1 MRLNM
6 AIKAALCITSA
17 ALIFQFSDSTAQA
30 QENAPI
36 EESLAGFS
44 HTMDNYLKAVALST
58 QEDSNEIVNLSI
70 KDLLPRYTNLGVSKA
85 KTYVNIRKEPSTE
98 SDIVGKLYRGNAAN
112 ILEYLEGDWV
122 RIESG
127 NVEGYI
133 ASNYLAINDEA
144 EDLIDE
150 YAEKYAT
157 VTTQTLKVRAEQ
169 STESKVL
176 ELIPGGETFPVLEEY
191 EEWVKILLAIDDS
204 TGDEFT
210 GYVHKDY
217 VDIEVEFK
225 YAISIE
231 EEREMIRKQQEA
243 ERAEAERKRKLAEEK
258 AKREEEARKKAEAQK
273 KAEQEKKN
281 QNQNGSKNNN
291 SSSENITYS
300 GDVSKLQREIVEYA
314 LKFVGNPYV
323 WGGESLTR
331 GADCSGFV
339 QTIYADFG
347 FNIPRV
353 SKDQAVNAGR
363 KVSLSEIQPGDLI
376 FYTNSY
382 GTVNHVAMYIGNG
395 KIVHASNKR
404 EGIKIS
410 AYNYREIYRVR
421 RIVN

>member
-1 MRLNM
+1 MRLGM
-6 AIKAALCITSA
+6 AIKASLCITSA
-17 ALIFQFSDSTAQA
+17 ALIFHFTDTTAQA

-44 HTMDNYLKAVALST
+44 YTMDNYLKAVAISA
-58 QEDSNEIVNLSI
+58 QEESNEIVNLSI
-70 KDLLPRYTNLGVSKA
+70 KDLLPKYTNLGVSKA

-98 SDIVGKLYRGNAAN
+98 SEIVGKLYRGNAAN

-127 NVEGYI
+127 SVEGYI

-157 VTTQTLKVRAEQ
+157 VTCQTLKVRAEQ
-169 STESKVL
+169 SIESKVL
-176 ELIPGGETFPVLEEY
+176 ELIPEGETFPVLEEY
-191 EEWVKILLAIDDS
+191 EEWVKILLAIDDN
-204 TGDEFT
+204 TGEEFT

-231 EEREMIRKQQEA
+231 EEREMIRKQEEA

-258 AKREEEARKKAEAQK
+258 AKREEEERRRAEEAK
-273 KAEQEKKN
+273 KAEQEKKDRDEN
-281 QNQNGSKNNN
+281 KNDN
-291 SSSENITYS
+291 SSSNNNNYS
-300 GDVSKLQREIVEYA
+300 GNVSELQKEIVEYA

-347 FNIPRV
+347 YSIPRV
-353 SKDQAVNAGR
+353 SKDQATGAGR
-363 KVSLSEIQPGDLI
+363 KVSVSDIQPGDLI

-421 RIVN
+421 RVVN